1 MQSLIRRSV
10 NRADPAPS
18 RWSWRLQRLMLTP
31 GFRFALRAGLPFC
44 LTLTAGTL
52 YLMDEGRRT
61 AITLAVEEA
70 KTSLQERPEFMVK
83 LMAIDGVDA
92 ALAGDIRAAVPLEF
106 PLTSFDLNLPEM
118 RETIAAL
125 DGVRSA
131 TVRVRPGGVLQID
144 ATPREPVAIWRR
156 AEGLRLVDG
165 GGAKVAD
172 IENRA
177 DFPNL
182 PLIAGDG
189 ADQNVKEALQLMR
202 AAQPLGPRLRG
213 VVRMGNR
220 RWDVV
225 LDRNQRIMLPE
236 VGALAALEQVIS
248 LEDVQGVLERDV
260 ARVDMRL
267 AARPTIRMNKEATQ
281 EWWAIR
287 TQLGQEE

>member
-1 MQSLIRRSV
+1 MRSLIRRSAI
-10 NRADPAPS
+10 RADPAPS

-52 YLMDEGRRT
+52 YLMDEGRRN